1 MYLKKAEEIDMSFC
15 NTLHTDEEI
24 LRKAGFTLNKNIKIT
39 GKKKQQGKG

>member
-24 LRKAGFTLNKNIKIT
+24 LRKAGFTLNIENS